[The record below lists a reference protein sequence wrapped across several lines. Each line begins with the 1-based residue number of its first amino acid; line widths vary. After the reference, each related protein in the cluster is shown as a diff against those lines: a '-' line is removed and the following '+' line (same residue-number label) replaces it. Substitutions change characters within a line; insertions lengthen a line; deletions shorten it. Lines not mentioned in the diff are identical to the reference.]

1 MDRTF
6 DTADLDDLEAE
17 TVVMNFTVSN
27 ARPIDSKTLFALV
40 DVEVAFAGIAF
51 EILGVQARREP
62 DGCTSIRL
70 PTYKD
75 PTDAWLPAETHAPL
89 ADAVLAFLLEEGQHV
104 GSLNHSPVRGDDLRC
119 PLHANGVDTF
129 VAVPL
134 EALRRRAGHHRGLP
148 SPGSRLPRRQL
159 PHSRPG

>member
-27 ARPIDSKTLFALV
+27 PRPIDSKTLFALV
-40 DVEVAFAGIAF
+40 DVELAF

-75 PTDAWLPAETHAPL
+75 PTDAWLPAETHPPL
-89 ADAVLAFLLEEGQHV
+89 ADAVLAFLLEESWHV

-129 VAVPL
+129 VALPL

-148 SPGSRLPRRQL
+148 SPCSRLPRRQL
-159 PHSRPG
+159 PHRRPG